1 MRNAI
6 MQKTYVLNDPMVIFF
21 VLLPYYY
28 LRCEKVASYE
38 KFSRNLTLDVQ
49 IVSMLLMEVLKC
61 WKIVEFLTISIK
73 IKNFKTFYEV

>member
-28 LRCEKVASYE
+28 LRSEEVASYE

-49 IVSMLLMEVLKC
+49 IVSMLLMEVSKC

-73 IKNFKTFYEV
+73 IKNFKAFYEV